1 MKEYFKSI
9 RFRIWI
15 TFVAF
20 SLGTVGIL
28 LFAQIILTPIF
39 YGRMKTQEYI
49 SASDTIKSWMTSDS
63 WSPFR
68 KSDINSLK
76 DAVGKLAT
84 THQFEIII
92 NIPVVNGTIYASRS
106 GGNDILAQNVG
117 DGVKEALLN
126 AKSGTIVTKTENNG
140 MEGVILATYIKTDTQ
155 AEGID
160 IGFID
165 SDGENIAVIPDAPGN
180 DGILAYIFIF
190 GYTEPIGTTLS
201 IVNALSFICSNVILV
216 GACIVSIMISSHI
229 ANPLVKISKN
239 AGKLITGDF
248 KMEVKKTEYD
258 EIANLTENLNAAS
271 EEIAKT
277 ETLRRDLMAN
287 VSHDLR
293 TPLTMIKAYAEMIRD
308 LSGNNPEKREKHLRV
323 IIDETDR
330 LTLLVSDILNLSKL
344 ESGVTP
350 MNCSVFDFSAH
361 LKDIISRFSL
371 LDDTKDYHVTLEA
384 ESGIMINADQQKIEQ
399 VVYNLVNNAINYIGE
414 DMQVRVRL
422 YRKDGNTARFEVIDR
437 GVGIPAEKL
446 PYIWDRYY
454 KIDRSENHKRAVKG
468 TGLGLSIVKNIFK
481 EHGFVYGCDS
491 KVGEGS
497 AFWFEFKVYKPEVRA
512 EERELLK
519 P

>member
-1 MKEYFKSI
+1 MREYFKSI

-20 SLGTVGIL
+20 SLGTIGIL
-28 LFAQIILTPIF
+28 LFAQIILTPLF

-49 SASDTIKSWMTSDS
+49 TASNTIKSWMTSDG
-63 WSPFR
+63 WSPYL
-68 KSDINSLK
+68 KSDINNLK
-76 DAVGKLAT
+76 NAVGQLAT

-92 NIPVVNGTIYASRS
+92 NVPDVSTTIYASRS
-106 GGNDILAQNVG
+106 GGNDILAPNVG
-117 DGVKEALLN
+117 NEVKEALLN
-126 AKSGTIVTKTENNG
+126 AKNGTIITKTENNG
-140 MEGVILATYIKTDTQ
+140 MEGVILATYIDLGIAAPDQ
-155 AEGID
+155 NLNLEGL
-160 IGFID
+160 GGG
-165 SDGENIAVIPDAPGN
+165 SALMSNTPNGG
-180 DGILAYIFIF
+180 GIIAYILIF

-201 IVNALSFICSNVILV
+201 IVNSLSFICSNIILV
-216 GACIVSIMISSHI
+216 GACIISIMISSHI

-248 KMEVKKTEYD
+248 KMDVKKNEYD

-271 EEIAKT
+271 AEIAKT
-277 ETLRRDLMAN
+277 ENLRRDLMAN

-308 LSGNNPEKREKHLRV
+308 LSGNNPEKREKHLQV

-350 MNCSVFDFSAH
+350 MNLSVFDFSEH
-361 LKDIISRFSL
+361 LKEIISRFSL
-371 LDDTKDYHVTLEA
+371 LDDTKDYQVTLEA
-384 ESGIMINADQQKIEQ
+384 EDGIIINADQQKIEQ

-414 DMQVRVRL
+414 DMQVKVRL
-422 YRKDGNTARFEVIDR
+422 FRTGNDTARFEVSDR
-437 GVGIPAEKL
+437 GVGIAAEQL

-481 EHGFVYGCDS
+481 EHGFAYGCNS

-497 AFWFEFKVYKPEVRA
+497 TFWFEFNIYKPKA
-512 EERELLK
+512 KTEEKELLK

>member
-20 SLGTVGIL
+20 SLGTIGIL
-28 LFAQIILTPIF
+28 LFAQVILTPLF
-39 YGRMKTQEYI
+39 YGRMKTQEYMT
-49 SASDTIKSWMTSDS
+49 ASDTIKSWMTADS
-63 WSPFR
+63 WSPYH
-68 KSDINSLK
+68 KSDIISLK
-76 DAVGKLAT
+76 EAVGKLAT

-92 NIPVVNGTIYASRS
+92 NLPVVNGTIYASRS
-106 GGNDILAQNVG
+106 GGNDILAKNVG
-117 DGVKEALLN
+117 DEVKEALLN
-126 AKSGTIVTKTENNG
+126 AKNGTIVTKTENNG
-140 MEGVILATYIKTDTQ
+140 MEGVILATYIKSEVKAKD
-155 AEGID
+155 ID

-165 SDGENIAVIPDAPGN
+165 SYDENISIISDSRDE

-271 EEIAKT
+271 AEIAKT

-287 VSHDLR
+287 VSHDLK

-323 IIDETDR
+323 IIDEADR
-330 LTLLVSDILNLSKL
+330 LTLLVNDILNLSKL

-350 MNCSVFDFSAH
+350 MNRSVFDFSAH

-371 LDDTKDYHVTLEA
+371 LDDAKDYHVILEA
-384 ESGIMINADQQKIEQ
+384 ESGIEMNADQQKIEQ

-414 DMQVRVRL
+414 DMQVKVRL
-422 YRKDGNTARFEVIDR
+422 FRKDSSTARFEVIDR
-437 GVGIPAEKL
+437 GVGIPAEQL

-454 KIDRSENHKRAVKG
+454 KIDRSENHRRAVKG
-468 TGLGLSIVKNIFK
+468 TGLGLSIVKNIFT
-481 EHGFVYGCDS
+481 EHGFAYGCDS

-497 AFWFEFKVYKPEVRA
+497 AFWFEFKIHKPEIKS
-512 EERELLK
+512 EEKELLK

>member
-20 SLGTVGIL
+20 SLGTIGIL
-28 LFAQIILTPIF
+28 LFAQIILTPLF

-49 SASDTIKSWMTSDS
+49 TASDTIKSWMMSES
-63 WSPFR
+63 WSPYR
-68 KSDINSLK
+68 KSDINDLK
-76 DAVGKLAT
+76 EAVGKLAT

-92 NIPVVNGTIYASRS
+92 NMPMVNGTIYASRS

-117 DGVKEALLN
+117 DEVKEALLN
-126 AKSGTIVTKTENNG
+126 AKNGTIINKTENNG
-140 MEGVILATYIKTDTQ
+140 MEGVILATYIKAGDK
-155 AEGID
+155 AKALD
-160 IGFID
+160 FGFVD
-165 SDGENIAVIPDAPGN
+165 SLNENITVISNGHAEE
-180 DGILAYIFIF
+180 IMAYIFIF

-239 AGKLITGDF
+239 ADKLITGDF
-248 KMEVKKTEYD
+248 KMEVRKTEYD

-271 EEIAKT
+271 AEIAKT

-287 VSHDLR
+287 VSHDLK

-308 LSGNNPEKREKHLRV
+308 LSGNNPEKREKHLQV

-330 LTLLVSDILNLSKL
+330 LTLLVNDILNLSKL

-350 MNCSVFDFSAH
+350 MNPSVFDFSQH

-371 LDDTKDYHVTLEA
+371 LDDTKDYHVVLES
-384 ESGIMINADQQKIEQ
+384 ESGIEMYADQQKIEQ

-414 DMQVRVRL
+414 DMQVKVRL
-422 YRKDGNTARFEVIDR
+422 YRKDNGTARFEVIDR
-437 GVGIPAEKL
+437 GVGIPGEKL

-454 KIDRSENHKRAVKG
+454 KVDRSENHKRAVKG
-468 TGLGLSIVKNIFK
+468 TGLGLSIVKNIFM
-481 EHGFVYGCDS
+481 EHGFAYGCDS
-491 KVGEGS
+491 KVGKGS
-497 AFWFEFKVYKPEVRA
+497 AFWFEFKIYKPEIKT
-512 EERELLK
+512 EEKELLK